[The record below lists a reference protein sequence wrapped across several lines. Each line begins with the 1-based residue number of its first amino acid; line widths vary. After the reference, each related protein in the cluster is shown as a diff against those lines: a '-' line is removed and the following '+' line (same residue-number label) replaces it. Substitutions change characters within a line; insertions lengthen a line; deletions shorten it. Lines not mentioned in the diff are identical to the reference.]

1 MQSECRVLV
10 MKVRLVRPRWY
21 TSELTVET
29 NEGLSLLDGVWREA
43 TNLFMIHRELRKGM
57 GKPEPLGI
65 QAFLNDVI
73 AQKFLDAGWAGDQGR
88 FIKGRTWFRITFRHQ
103 MSLGSDFYDAIR
115 LPKAEDIE
123 QCVILA
129 ADDNFL
135 KVITPRDWRS
145 LCSFS
150 KLSAQMSQMEGSFSP
165 PLFIGELKP
174 LSELSPKVHGVIYG
188 SRLR

>member
-1 MQSECRVLV
+1 
-10 MKVRLVRPRWY
+10 MKVRLVRPSWHKSEP
-21 TSELTVET
+21 TSETI
-29 NEGLSLLDGVWREA
+29 EGINLLDGVWREA
-43 TNLFMIHRELRKGM
+43 TNLFIIQGELRRGL
-57 GKPEPLGI
+57 GKSEPLGI
-65 QAFLNDVI
+65 QPFLNDAI
-73 AQKFLDAGWAGDQGR
+73 LQRFMDAGWTGSEGR
-88 FIKGRTWFRITFRHQ
+88 FFKEKTWLRITFRHQ

-129 ADDNFL
+129 ADEDFL
-135 KVITPRDWRS
+135 RVITPRDWRS

-150 KLSAQMSQMEGSFSP
+150 KLSAHLAQMEGSFDP

-174 LSELSPKVHGVIYG
+174 SSALSQKAHGLVYG